1 MKPRPKA
8 WNVYIMVGN
17 LKIYLRKRMTTMEII
32 KWLEDNCKMENSDY
46 FMRGSGTEVFCETR
60 EV

>member
-1 MKPRPKA
+1 MKHRPKA

-17 LKIYLRKRMTTMEII
+17 LKIYLRKRMTTMEAIN
-32 KWLEDNCKMENSDY
+32 WLQENCKQENGNC